1 VAKADTLGQTTGGWP
16 RRVAGA
22 LAAETLTARRQR
34 AATIAERLAERCP
47 GADCSLRFFD
57 PFQLRITTILS
68 AQCTEKR
75 GNLVTPG
82 LFEKWQP
89 PAKLAAASL
98 EQIEKI
104 FQSTGFFRAKAKDI
118 KGC

>member
-1 VAKADTLGQTTGGWP
+1 MAKADTLGQTTGGWP

-47 GADCSLRFFD
+47 GADCSLRFSD

-75 GNLVTPG
+75 VNLVTPG